1 MPFSSRTIFDE
12 SKAAKPEQKQT
23 WIEKAKKEKK
33 GKQWASKNKTYSRF
47 CLCVT
52 QSAQLKH
59 TPRVASA

>member
-33 GKQWASKNKTYSRF
+33 ENSGLLKTRTYSRF